1 MTDEN
6 DDAQNAEENNVWEQ
20 GNGDQFD
27 PDDGQWQ
34 LVLVQWA
41 DAHTGED
48 GPGWTSTEDY
58 VPGTC
63 MPMTVG
69 WIWPDCKPGYLTIC
83 GTVMN
88 DPMEPE
94 TVSDINH
101 IPLACVTAVYS
112 LAYAIPIDP
121 FTEELG
127 G

>member
-1 MTDEN
+1 MNDDN
-6 DDAQNAEENNVWEQ
+6 DDAQSAEENHPWDL
-20 GNGDQFD
+20 GNDDHFD

-34 LVLVQWA
+34 LVLIQWA

-48 GPGWTSTEDY
+48 GPGWTFTDDY
-58 VPGTC
+58 VAGPA

-94 TVSDINH
+94 MVSDINH
-101 IPLACVTAVYS
+101 IPLSCITAVYA
-112 LAYAIPIDP
+112 LHYATPIDP
-121 FTEELG
+121 FTEQIDG
-127 G
+127 

>member
-1 MTDEN
+1 
-6 DDAQNAEENNVWEQ
+6 
-20 GNGDQFD
+20 
-27 PDDGQWQ
+27 
-34 LVLVQWA
+34 
-41 DAHTGED
+41 
-48 GPGWTSTEDY
+48 
-58 VPGTC
+58 

-69 WIWPDCKPGYLTIC
+69 WIWPNCKPGYLTIC

-101 IPLACVTAVYS
+101 IPIACVVSVYS